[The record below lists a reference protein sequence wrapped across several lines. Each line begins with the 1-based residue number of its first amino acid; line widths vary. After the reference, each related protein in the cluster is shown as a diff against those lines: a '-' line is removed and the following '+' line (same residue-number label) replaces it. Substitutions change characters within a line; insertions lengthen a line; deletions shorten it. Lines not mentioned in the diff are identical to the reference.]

1 MPIIL
6 DVRSLLR
13 RHREERVGDLYAL
26 ARRLAANESIEPSAI
41 LETLEAVGADDDAL
55 ADAVELVSRRDE
67 LRRVAAQGPAAR
79 EELVG
84 LRDAIS
90 KHKAELDAAEAKYR
104 RSVAPLAASEDAAQ
118 TRAMA
123 AAQAESAL
131 LHPANLPSQIH
142 LRLEETR
149 RELLAAEDAINE
161 TESLI
166 ARQQRRSEDARAT
179 LDQFHGGA
187 DKALAAFADEDRGRT
202 LPADRRELVANV
214 KGGRHQADAA
224 RETLVEL
231 VRRRDAAKAAFDEAS
246 RSARDF

>member
-1 MPIIL
+1 MPLLL

-13 RHREERVGDLYAL
+13 RHREEKAGDLFTL

-67 LRRVAAQGPAAR
+67 LRRVAAQGPAAK

-84 LRDAIS
+84 LQDAIS

-104 RSVAPLAASEDAAQ
+104 RAVGPLATSEEAAQ
-118 TRAMA
+118 ARATS
-123 AAQAESAL
+123 AAQAETAL

-142 LRLEETR
+142 SRLEETR
-149 RELLAAEDAINE
+149 RELLAAEEAVNG

-166 ARQQRRSEDARAT
+166 ARQQRRSDNARAT

-187 DKALAAFADEDRGRT
+187 AKALAAFADEDRSPT
-202 LPADRRELVANV
+202 LPADRRELVLNMR
-214 KGGRHQADAA
+214 GGTHQAETA

-231 VRRRDAAKAAFDEAS
+231 VQRRDAAQAAFDEAS
-246 RSARDF
+246 RAARDF